1 MTFVYF
7 HRLIRTIFY
16 IAYNART
23 NVRELLRYTR
33 LTLIDRTLRKVHTFG
48 FSANIR
54 KSIKKSEAAL
64 ENILQVVV
72 YMFSQLYLD
81 NRMQL
86 HPRARNYF
94 LATLQNRR

>member
-23 NVRELLRYTR
+23 NVREFLRYTR

-54 KSIKKSEAAL
+54 KSLKKSEARRVRKYIAGRCLYVFTAL
-64 ENILQVVV
+64 
-72 YMFSQLYLD
+72 FG
-81 NRMQL
+81 
-86 HPRARNYF
+86 
-94 LATLQNRR
+94 

>member
-23 NVRELLRYTR
+23 NVREFLRHTR

-54 KSIKKSEAAL
+54 KSLKKTEAL

-81 NRMQL
+81 NRAQL

-94 LATLQNRR
+94 SATLQNRR